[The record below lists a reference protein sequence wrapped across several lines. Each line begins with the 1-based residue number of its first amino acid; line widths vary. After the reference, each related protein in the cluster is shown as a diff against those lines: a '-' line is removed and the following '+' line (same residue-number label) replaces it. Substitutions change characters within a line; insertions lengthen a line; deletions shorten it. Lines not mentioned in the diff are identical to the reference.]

1 MKKADILN
9 KVEINFNDIVQTASE
24 LIKIP
29 SRNPPGEEKNCA
41 EYIYSKLKEFGYETY
56 LVNEPFNNRPQVVA
70 LIKGKNKES
79 TILLNGHIDTVP
91 EGDRN
96 SWSIDPFSGTIKD
109 SFLYGRGAVDMKT
122 SLAIMMHVGKIVSVN
137 GNLLLTF
144 AVGEE
149 RAEAGTSSLL
159 SYINKLGLNL
169 KYGLVLE
176 PTSLRVAS
184 CQNGATW
191 FMIKVKG
198 RAAHASAPDKGLNA
212 IEVASRIMQRINY
225 YKDVIAKRS
234 HRLAGAPT
242 CTVTMIKGGFK
253 ENVIPD
259 ACELVID
266 RRLLPGESSDAA
278 ANELKSFL
286 NKLEFDYELEKLGSR
301 EPVELDDN
309 RVLVKS
315 MLDVMNETTHTKSKT
330 ICFSG
335 ASDNEHLI
343 ANGIESLVW
352 GPGDLNKAHSIDEC
366 ISIDEIRQA
375 IVALSLLLN
384 KFLA

>member
-1 MKKADILN
+1 MN
-9 KVEINFNDIVQTASE
+9 KSEVLAIVDSKLPEITQTASE

-29 SRNPPGEEKNCA
+29 SRNPPGEEKRCA
-41 EYIYSKLKEFGYETY
+41 EYIYSKLKEFGYDTY
-56 LVNEPFNNRPQVVA
+56 LVNEPFSNRPQVVA
-70 LIKGKNKES
+70 SIRGKS
-79 TILLNGHIDTVP
+79 ADTVLLNGHIDTVP
-91 EGDRN
+91 EGDPN
-96 SWSIDPFSGTIKD
+96 NWSVDPFSGTIKD
-109 SFLYGRGAVDMKT
+109 GLLYGRGAADMKS
-122 SLAIMMHVGKIVSVN
+122 SLAIMMHIAKIVSFN

-149 RAEAGTSSLL
+149 KAEAGTSSLL
-159 SYINKLGLNL
+159 SYIKKLGFKA

-184 CQNGATW
+184 CQNGAIW
-191 FMIKVKG
+191 FKIKVKG

-212 IEVASRIMQRINY
+212 IEIASSIMHAIND
-225 YKDVIAKRS
+225 YKDAIAKRS

-242 CTVTMIKGGFK
+242 CSVTMIKGGFK

-259 ACELVID
+259 RCELVID
-266 RRLLPGESSDAA
+266 RRLVPGESSNAA

-286 NKLEFDYELEKLGSR
+286 DKLQFDYELEKLGSR

-309 RVLVKS
+309 TILVKS
-315 MLDVMNETTHTKSKT
+315 MLDVMSETTNTKSKT

-343 ANGIESLVW
+343 ANGIQSLVW
-352 GPGDLNKAHSIDEC
+352 GPGDLSKAHAIDEC

-375 IVALSLLLN
+375 IVVLALLLN
-384 KFLA
+384 KLLA